1 MVKSFRHNPIAL
13 EYVDLESQ
21 TTEIGRKYITP
32 TGNTYPSITTV
43 LGFLSKKD
51 ILAWRK
57 RVGEEEA
64 NRISRQACA
73 RGTKM
78 HTLVEKY
85 LQNEKILIKEEM
97 PHIQIGFNSIKQVL
111 DKHID
116 NIRMQETPLFS
127 DHLGVA
133 GRVDLIAEF
142 DGRLSVIDIKTSS
155 RVKTEDDIE
164 SYFMQESAYAI
175 MFEERTKIPI
185 TQLVTL
191 MVVDSDPNILVFKQ
205 HRDKWSRKL
214 IETINAYKEFNE
226 SRS

>member
-32 TGNTYPSITTV
+32 TGNIYPSITTV

-111 DKHID
+111 DQHID

-214 IETINAYKEFNE
+214 IETINAYKEINE